1 MSSARA
7 APAGLLRRYA
17 AWSLDMMLVALVAL
31 SICASRVRDGA
42 ARSADALDALV
53 RSLAQS
59 MLDMLALGVSP
70 LELSRQWLS
79 DPRQGAMVGE
89 LSDAI
94 AATLLP
100 PLLLAAL
107 LALAWFAAWEA
118 SPRQATPGKS
128 ALGLRVCASQGD
140 GRIGIA
146 RAAGRHLAGTLS
158 WLTLNIGHL
167 LALAPPQYQ
176 ALHDRIAG
184 TQVVPA
190 RADAALPKWA
200 QAWLALQ
207 VVGGV
212 IAAVWLFV
220 ATQAAMQR
228 ALDALLL

>member
-1 MSSARA
+1 MSRAPA
-7 APAGLLRRYA
+7 APAGLPRRYA
-17 AWSLDMMLVALVAL
+17 AWSLDMTLVALVAL
-31 SICASRVRDGA
+31 GACAGAVRDGI
-42 ARSADALDALV
+42 ARSTAAFDALL

-59 MLDMLALGVSP
+59 MLDMLASGGSP
-70 LELSRQWLS
+70 LQLSRRWLS
-79 DPRQGAMVGE
+79 DPRQGAMAAE

-94 AATLLP
+94 AATVLQ
-100 PLLLAAL
+100 PLLLAAV
-107 LALAWFAAWEA
+107 LALAWFVAWEA
-118 SPRQATPGKS
+118 SPGQATPGKRV
-128 ALGLRVCASQGD
+128 LGLRVCTLQG
-140 GRIGIA
+140 GPVGIA

-184 TQVVPA
+184 TRVVHMQA
-190 RADAALPKWA
+190 GATLPKWA

-207 VVGGV
+207 LACGV
-212 IAAVWLFV
+212 IATAWLFM